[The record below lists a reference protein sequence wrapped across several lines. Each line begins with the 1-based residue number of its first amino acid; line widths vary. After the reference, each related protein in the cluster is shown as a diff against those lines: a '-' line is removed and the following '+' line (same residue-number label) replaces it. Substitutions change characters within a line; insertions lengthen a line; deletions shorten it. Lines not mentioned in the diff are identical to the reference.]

1 MRDDEGLNKRLAEEM
16 IGDDRF
22 EGHLGDRTDRI

>member
-1 MRDDEGLNKRLAEEM
+1 MRDDEGLNKRLAEM